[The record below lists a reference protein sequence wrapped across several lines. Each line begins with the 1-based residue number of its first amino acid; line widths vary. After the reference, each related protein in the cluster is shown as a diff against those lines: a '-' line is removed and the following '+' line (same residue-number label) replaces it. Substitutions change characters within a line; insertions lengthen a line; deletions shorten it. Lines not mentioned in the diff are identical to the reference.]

1 MKSDKNKRGY
11 HNAPASNQRKVSEDY
26 APEIARQKVGEF
38 FKDHPETATT
48 INKLSKSKVCVLAAL
63 LDDKSI
69 TTAGYSIEAD
79 YGVKRAS
86 SVIHALD
93 KLHSFP
99 ISNKRIDTAS
109 EVGNTTQQ
117 SRFFITE
124 EDREKLRENPEAVFK
139 ERHDNACRI
148 RESQAQKAM
157 KRLVKEYGEEG
168 VRELLERAAND
179 GAGPDKSAS

>member
-1 MKSDKNKRGY
+1 MTAHKKKRG
-11 HNAPASNQRKVSEDY
+11 NQQASVVNQRKVSEDY
-26 APEIARQKVGEF
+26 APEIARQKVSEF

-168 VRELLERAAND
+168 VRELLKRAAND
-179 GAGPDKSAS
+179 EAGPDTNAS